1 MDYIKR
7 FSEWSQH
14 ESATQSTP
22 FLTFFGKC
30 WHAKVP
36 KKDSLLNFGGQ
47 EFQGDLRVYPR
58 SHQEWRGRWS
68 ASNRGM
74 PWSGDGWTR
83 VGVIF
88 FGAKGW
94 KAMMTWWVAG
104 KMVMVEVFLW
114 FSMIFYDFLYL
125 HFDVTIWESSSHCFL
140 KIVPPSVQLKCKF
153 RWKEMAVVQIFSN
166 KGPWWLPRERLSC
179 LPLHPRSLTQICSPF
194 STICGIFEERYWTLS
209 LFRWETNT

>member
-1 MDYIKR
+1 MRVLHNLHHFWLFSGNVGMQGSQTR
-7 FSEWSQH
+7 FLPE
-14 ESATQSTP
+14 
-22 FLTFFGKC
+22 
-30 WHAKVP
+30 
-36 KKDSLLNFGGQ
+36 
-47 EFQGDLRVYPR
+47 LR
-58 SHQEWRGRWS
+58 
-68 ASNRGM
+68 
-74 PWSGDGWTR
+74 R
-83 VGVIF
+83 VGVSGWSQGISTVRNGEGDDRLPTVGCPEVVMVERELAWF
-88 FGAKGW
+88 SFGQKGL

-104 KMVMVEVFLW
+104 KWWWLRYFYEILW
-114 FSMIFYDFLYL
+114 FSFFAFWCDDIQ
-125 HFDVTIWESSSHCFL
+125 SSSHCFL